1 MTNTL
6 PRRIA
11 GLLLCLALLALAVL
25 LSLAVGAR
33 AIPFSTVVDALW
45 HSDGSP
51 EAVIVTTQRVPRTIL
66 GLLIGMALGLAGAVM
81 QALTRNP
88 LADPGLL
95 GVNSGAAAAVV
106 TAISF
111 FGITT
116 ASGYV
121 WFAFAGAAAATVV
134 VYLLGAGGKG
144 PGGPV
149 RLALAGTSIGA
160 VLVAYTYGV
169 QMLDAKAL
177 DQFRFWIV
185 GGLSGR
191 DQSVLLDV
199 LPFLVAGIVIALL
212 LSRPLNALSLG
223 EDTGRALGVN
233 LAGTRLAS
241 AATVTLLCGAATAA
255 AGPFAFI
262 GLAVPHAARALIG
275 ADLRWVLPYAMLLA
289 PVLLLGADVVGRV
302 VITPSEL
309 EAGIVTALVGAPVLI
324 ALVRRRQ
331 VVPL

>member
-1 MTNTL
+1 MTVSL
-6 PRRIA
+6 SRRVA
-11 GLLLCLALLALAVL
+11 GLFACVLLLVLAVL

-33 AIPFSTVVDALW
+33 PIPFGTVVDALL
-45 HSDGSP
+45 HSDGSA
-51 EAVIVTTQRVPRTIL
+51 EAVIVTSQRVPRTVL
-66 GLLIGMALGLAGAVM
+66 GLLVGMALGLAGTVM

-106 TAISF
+106 SAISF
-111 FGITT
+111 LGITT

-121 WFAFAGAAAATVV
+121 WFAFGGAALATVV
-134 VYLLGAGGKG
+134 VHLLGAGGKG
-144 PGGPV
+144 PGGAV
-149 RLALAGTSIGA
+149 RLTLAGTAIGA

-185 GGLSGR
+185 GGLAGR
-191 DQSVLLDV
+191 DRSVLADV
-199 LPFLVAGIVIALL
+199 LPFLVAGIVVALL
-212 LSRPLNALSLG
+212 LSRPLNALALG

-233 LAGTRLAS
+233 LARTRLAS
-241 AATVTLLCGAATAA
+241 AATVTMLCGAATAA
-255 AGPFAFI
+255 AGPFSFV
-262 GLAVPHAARALIG
+262 GLAVPHAARAIIG

-302 VITPSEL
+302 VLTPSEL
-309 EAGIVTALVGAPVLI
+309 EAGIVTAVIGAPILV
-324 ALVRRRQ
+324 ALVRRRRLPQ
-331 VVPL
+331 L